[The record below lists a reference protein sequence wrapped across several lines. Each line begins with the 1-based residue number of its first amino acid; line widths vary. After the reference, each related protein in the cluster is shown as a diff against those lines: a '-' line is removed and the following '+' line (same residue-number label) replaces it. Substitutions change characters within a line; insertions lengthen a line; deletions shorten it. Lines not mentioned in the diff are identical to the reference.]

1 MKNFLAHTDE
11 IREEMLREISCAS
24 IEDLFK
30 QIPVKFKDFAM
41 GNPLSEMEAQR
52 KVKAL
57 ARKNKTEYSIFTGG
71 GIYNKFIPAC
81 ISYIAQRFEFLTAY
95 ALSARD
101 FSRNITNNL

>member
-57 ARKNKTEYSIFTGG
+57 ARKIKPSIQ
-71 GIYNKFIPAC
+71 YLQAE
-81 ISYIAQRFEFLTAY
+81 EF
-95 ALSARD
+95 
-101 FSRNITNNL
+101 ITNLYQLVLVILLKDLNF